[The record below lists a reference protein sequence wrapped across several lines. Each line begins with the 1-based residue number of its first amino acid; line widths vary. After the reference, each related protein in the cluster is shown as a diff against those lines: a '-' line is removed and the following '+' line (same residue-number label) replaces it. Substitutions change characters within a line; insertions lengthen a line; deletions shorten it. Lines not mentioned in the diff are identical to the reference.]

1 MAGMMQIDMVK
12 IQVGARKLRFENKE
26 MHVEARE
33 RNTLRSSMEP
43 FRHGSGHYGWIPSDV
58 ALVSSVTSVFSKV
71 ASTSSWNAANIFS
84 VPISMVVIPH
94 LLPLMHGLE
103 GHL

>member
-1 MAGMMQIDMVK
+1 MQIEMVN
-12 IQVGARKLRFENKE
+12 IQVGGNWGLKNKE

-33 RNTLRSSMEP
+33 RKTLGSSMEP

-58 ALVSSVTSVFSKV
+58 ALVSSIASVFSKV
-71 ASTSSWNAANIFS
+71 ASTSSWNAANTFS
-84 VPISMVVIPH
+84 VPISVVIIVH
-94 LLPLMHGLE
+94 LLPLMHGVD

>member
-33 RNTLRSSMEP
+33 RKTLGSSMEP

-58 ALVSSVTSVFSKV
+58 ALVSSVLSKV
-71 ASTSSWNAANIFS
+71 ASKSSWNAANTFS